1 MFGLPRLQ
9 LYKVNNLSRK
19 AKDLFAY
26 TKVTATHANSIP
38 DSQKEDYATPV
49 KPFIN
54 YGNNGRS
61 LLRPCERSVKPS
73 SWSVWGEEKHSSQIG
88 KALGDT
94 CQTILSLNN
103 NLLSRF
109 FCFVFLM
116 LGNQVGLWTLE
127 KVDSGGGWDPAVPH
141 TLRNPISKGGLGPCD
156 GLWQIGVKPLDSLHV
171 GGIDGAS
178 WVGDKRFLKA
188 WRGSW
193 HRGVCPVL

>member
-26 TKVTATHANSIP
+26 TKVTTTHANSIP

-73 SWSVWGEEKHSSQIG
+73 NWSVWGEEKHSSQIG

-109 FCFVFLM
+109 FFFFFLM
-116 LGNQVGLWTLE
+116 LGNRVGLWTLE
-127 KVDSGGGWDPAVPH
+127 KVDSGGGETLLCH
-141 TLRNPISKGGLGPCD
+141 TLWGIP
-156 GLWQIGVKPLDSLHV
+156 SLKV
-171 GGIDGAS
+171 G
-178 WVGDKRFLKA
+178 
-188 WRGSW
+188 
-193 HRGVCPVL
+193 